1 MPNKRLGGALL
12 LLLGAGLAG
21 CSLAP
26 DYQKPALTTPVA
38 YSSMGPWAPASPNDA
53 APRGDWW
60 VMFNDPVLNQLE
72 MRIDTSNPD
81 LAAALS
87 RYDAALQSANEA
99 ESQQYPLVDLN
110 ASATQNRQS
119 EDRPLRQGEG
129 PNNYGDNAIEG
140 SFFWEL
146 DLWGRIRNLVAQG
159 KAQSQASA
167 ADAGAMRLS
176 LEARLADAY
185 FNLRGEDAQEKL
197 LSDTSA
203 DYARALQLTQDQHEG
218 GIVSG
223 LDVGQAQTQYDIAE
237 AQLTDA
243 IAQRAIYLHEIASLI
258 GVPAP
263 SFVLATQPE
272 LPLPPAVPVAA
283 PSDLLQ
289 RRPDIASAERK
300 AAAANAQI
308 GVARAAFF
316 PTISIDAS
324 GGWEAEGGGI
334 NLFNASN
341 TLWSLGPGLALT
353 LFDGGERRAA
363 DRLAV
368 DQFNEMSS
376 NYRSVVLTAF
386 QQVEDNLVLA
396 NDLATEAAQQAD
408 AVKAAAN
415 TTDLS
420 MTLYQGGATT
430 YLQVVTAQAAQLSAQ
445 RTALA
450 IATRR
455 LQASVNLIQALGGGW
470 TPQAGAGI
478 VAAAQA
484 APPKS

>member
-1 MPNKRLGGALL
+1 MLL
-12 LLLGAGLAG
+12 SVGLAG

-26 DYQKPALTTPVA
+26 DYQKPALTTPIA
-38 YSSMGPWAPASPNDA
+38 YANMGPWSPASPNDA

-60 VMFNDPVLNQLE
+60 EMYDDPVLNQLE
-72 MRIDTSNPD
+72 TRIETSNPD

-87 RYDAALQSANEA
+87 RYDQALQAVNEA
-99 ESQQYPLVDLN
+99 ESAQYPIIDVN
-110 ASATQNRQS
+110 GTATQNRQS
-119 EDRPLRQGEG
+119 DDRPLRAGG
-129 PNNYGDNAIEG
+129 PDNYGNNEFTG
-140 SFFWEL
+140 SFSYEV
-146 DLWGRIRNLVAQG
+146 DLWGRVRNLVAEG
-159 KAQSQASA
+159 KAKSQASA
-167 ADAGAMRLS
+167 GDTAAMRLS
-176 LEARLADAY
+176 LEAKLADAY
-185 FNLRGEDAQEKL
+185 FSLRGLDAEEKL

-203 DYARALQLTQDQHEG
+203 DYSHALQLTQAQHAG

-223 LDVGQAQTQYDIAE
+223 LDVGQAQTQYDTAQ
-237 AQLTDA
+237 AQLSDA
-243 IAQRAIYLHEIASLI
+243 IAQRAIYLHEIASLV

-263 SFVLATQPE
+263 SFSLAGEPS
-272 LPLPPAVPVAA
+272 LPPPPVIPVAT

-289 RRPDIASAERK
+289 RRPDIAAAERR

-308 GVARAAFF
+308 GVTRAAFF
-316 PTISIDAS
+316 PTIDLDAT

-363 DRLAV
+363 DRIAV
-368 DQFNEMSS
+368 DQFNEASS

-386 QQVEDNLVLA
+386 QQVEDNLVLS
-396 NDLATEAAQQAD
+396 NGLATEEAQQAS
-408 AVKAAAN
+408 AVQAAAN

-420 MTLYQGGATT
+420 MTLYQEGATD
-430 YLQVVTAQAAQLSAQ
+430 YLDVVTAQTTQLNAQ
-445 RTALA
+445 RTELS

-470 TPQAGAGI
+470 TPAAGAGV
-478 VAAAQA
+478 VATAQTPA
-484 APPKS
+484 SKS